1 MDREGEDVEA
11 RADVRDRRRPAPPPP
26 PVANPAASAAG
37 NRREQVDS
45 RIPGNRCLETPKIP
59 CVFAVHVD
67 VHKTLQRA
75 VTLKD
80 PLLERLPVSIRHE
93 VEEAAEGPFELDL
106 NLSFAARRDGNRRG
120 QDEPNHDGGLRDR
133 HRPQRNS
140 AERERAAGR
149 DRGTRAAACVPTRRG
164 GSATSPSSRSSRTP
178 FSSDVMRRPEPNG
191 TTMTSGSSKPK
202 CSHVSKSKVFDPS
215 A

>member
-1 MDREGEDVEA
+1 MKPSAPSELEDGNA
-11 RADVRDRRRPAPPPP
+11 FT
-26 PVANPAASAAG
+26 NASAAPAHDAAELPSPRLG
-37 NRREQVDS
+37 GAPFCPPDRGGWGKPLPRPGGRVDS
-45 RIPGNRCLETPKIP
+45 YP

-67 VHKTLQRA
+67 IHETLQRP

-93 VEEAAEGPFELDL
+93 VEEAAEGPFEVDL

-140 AERERAAGR
+140 AERERAAG
-149 DRGTRAAACVPTRRG
+149 THRAK
-164 GSATSPSSRSSRTP
+164 
-178 FSSDVMRRPEPNG
+178 RPA
-191 TTMTSGSSKPK
+191 S
-202 CSHVSKSKVFDPS
+202 
-215 A
+215 